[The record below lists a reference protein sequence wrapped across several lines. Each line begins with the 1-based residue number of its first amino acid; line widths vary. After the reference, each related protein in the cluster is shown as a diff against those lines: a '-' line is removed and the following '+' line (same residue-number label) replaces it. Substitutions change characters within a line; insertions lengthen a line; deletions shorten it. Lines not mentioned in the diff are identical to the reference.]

1 MRSAAFARTQ
11 VDIAWRSSSG
21 FRSSSCTACGN
32 ATAMKTRQCSASPVA
47 TVSDLELD
55 PARLAQG
62 GCPVIDEL
70 GEPGRRALR
79 TEEIDRRRPDQEGG
93 EVQLVG
99 ATLEHGGN
107 DVAPVGRDDAG
118 HTSRRQRL

>member
-32 ATAMKTRQCSASPVA
+32 ATAMKTRQCSASPAA
-47 TVSDLELD
+47 TVSELELD

-62 GCPVIDEL
+62 GRPVIDEL
-70 GEPGRRALR
+70 GEPGLRALR
-79 TEEIDRRRPDQEGG
+79 TEEIDRRSQDQNGG
-93 EVQLVG
+93 EAQLMA

-107 DVAPVGRDDAG
+107 DIA
-118 HTSRRQRL
+118 L